1 MQGASA
7 FGTCFKAEEFDAK
20 CEQSLFGLR
29 LEVDDLRLDQDR
41 FFAGQ
46 GGELQSDKLVAGKII
61 GQCRVDGQIGAAGGQ
76 VQQFA
81 LPV

>member
-1 MQGASA
+1 MQGVPA
-7 FGTCFKAEEFDAK
+7 FDACFKAEEFDAE
-20 CEQSLFGLR
+20 CERPLFGLR
-29 LEVDDLRLDQDR
+29 LEVDDLRLNQDG

-46 GGELQSDKLVAGKII
+46 RGELQADKLVNGKIV
-61 GQCRVDGQIGAAGGQ
+61 GQCGVDGQISAAGGQ